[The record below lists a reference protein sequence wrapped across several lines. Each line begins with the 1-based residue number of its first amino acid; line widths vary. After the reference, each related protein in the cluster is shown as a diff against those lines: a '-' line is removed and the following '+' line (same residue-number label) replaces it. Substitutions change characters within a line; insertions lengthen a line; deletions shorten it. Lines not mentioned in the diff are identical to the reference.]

1 MHIDCPSC
9 TSPLDIPDSA
19 LSTDP
24 ARSRTVQVTCPDCG
38 LCISVGRTPSTILTT
53 EDLMSI
59 QAASPAA
66 EPVATPAPTT
76 AAVQRGW
83 LERHPAALLVG
94 ACAFAAAVIVA
105 AFALRPAEPPPTK
118 STGAPRG
125 SIGSAAGLVGSG
137 LGAQATQ
144 TGDDDPLEV
153 VVSAGASSGS
163 SRRGPRSTVPV
174 TPLARR
180 IAQSNIAPALR
191 EAPVDRKPAPL
202 KHTVARVIASRNPAI
217 HHCYE
222 LALRE
227 NPNEGGKVQA
237 HILVSAAGTV
247 TDVAVSG
254 ASHGMAECMKRKLM
268 GLEGLPP
275 LPQPE
280 TFNQSYVFMKE

>member
-38 LCISVGRTPSTILTT
+38 LCLTVGRTPSTIVTT

-59 QAASPAA
+59 QGAQAA
-66 EPVATPAPTT
+66 EPAAAPVL
-76 AAVQRGW
+76 AAPPPRGW
-83 LERHPAALLVG
+83 LQRHPAALLVG
-94 ACAFAAAVIVA
+94 ALAFAAAVIVG
-105 AFALRPAEPPPTK
+105 AFALRPAGP
-118 STGAPRG
+118 APAR
-125 SIGSAAGLVGSG
+125 SVAVPRIAAPLAAGVVG
-137 LGAQATQ
+137 GALAGQATPAE
-144 TGDDDPLEV
+144 DEDPLEV
-153 VVSAGASSGS
+153 VVSAKSPSGLM
-163 SRRGPRSTVPV
+163 RRNPRWPVPV

-180 IAQSNIAPALR
+180 IAQSNMAA
-191 EAPVDRKPAPL
+191 AQQDSSVDRKPPPL
-202 KHTVARVIASRNPAI
+202 KHTVARVIAGRNPAI

-268 GLEGLPP
+268 GLEGLPA